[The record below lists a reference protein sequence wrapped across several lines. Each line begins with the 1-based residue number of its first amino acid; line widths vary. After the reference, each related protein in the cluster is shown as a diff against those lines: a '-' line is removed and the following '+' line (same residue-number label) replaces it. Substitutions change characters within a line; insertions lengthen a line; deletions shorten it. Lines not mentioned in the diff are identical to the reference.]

1 MPVLRRYLVFTI
13 PALLFAGEFWQDK
26 KPSDWTEKDVKRLLT
41 KSPWAKEG
49 TVAFNMERMG
59 GMPGG
64 GEPPMGGMPG
74 GGGPPMGGGMGPGG
88 GMGNGG
94 MEMLKPVI
102 RWESAAPLRDAA
114 AKSAG
119 DAAAQSFGEWSASFY
134 VVTLSGFGAQGGR
147 GGRGLGQPDPA
158 RLSQMQDAMTAATN
172 LTIKGKPAI
181 AAARVETVQT
191 EQGQV
196 TAFLFLRTAAI
207 EVGDKEV
214 TFETAMGPLGIKC
227 KFVLKEMIYQGKL
240 AL

>member
-1 MPVLRRYLVFTI
+1 MFTI

-49 TVAFNMERMG
+49 TVAFNVER
-59 GMPGG
+59 
-64 GEPPMGGMPG
+64 MGGMPG
-74 GGGPPMGGGMGPGG
+74 GGGPPMGGMPGGGPPMGGGMGPVGGMGPGG
-88 GMGNGG
+88 DGG
-94 MEMLKPVI
+94 IEMPKPVI
-102 RWESAAPLRDAA
+102 RWESAAPLRDVA

-119 DAAAQSFGEWSASFY
+119 DAAAQSLGEWSASFY
-134 VVTLSGFGAQGGR
+134 VITLSGFGAQGGR
-147 GGRGLGQPDPA
+147 GGRGMGQPDPA
-158 RLSQMQDAMTAATN
+158 QLSQMQDGMKAATN

-196 TAFLFLRTAAI
+196 TAFLFLRTVAI
-207 EVGDKEV
+207 EAGDKEV

-227 KFVLKEMIYQGKL
+227 KFVLKEMTYQGKL

>member
-1 MPVLRRYLVFTI
+1 MLMLRRYLVLTM

-26 KPSDWTEKDVKRLLT
+26 KPSDWSEKDVKRLLT

-64 GEPPMGGMPG
+64 G
-74 GGGPPMGGGMGPGG
+74 GPPMGGGMGQGG
-88 GMGNGG
+88 GMGPGGPGG
-94 MEMLKPVI
+94 MEMPKPVI

-119 DAAAQSFGEWSASFY
+119 DAAAQSLGEWSASFY

-147 GGRGLGQPDPA
+147 GGRGMGQPDPA
-158 RLSQMQDAMTAATN
+158 QLSQMQDGMKAATN

-181 AAARVETVQT
+181 AVARVETVQT

-196 TAFLFLRTAAI
+196 TAFLFLRTVAI
-207 EVGDKEV
+207 EAGDKEV

>member
-1 MPVLRRYLVFTI
+1 MPVLRRYLMFTI

-26 KPSDWTEKDVKRLLT
+26 KPSDWSEKDVKRLLT

-64 GEPPMGGMPG
+64 G
-74 GGGPPMGGGMGPGG
+74 GPPMGGGMGQGG
-88 GMGNGG
+88 GMGPGGPGG
-94 MEMLKPVI
+94 MEMPKPVI

-114 AKSAG
+114 AKSA
-119 DAAAQSFGEWSASFY
+119 AAQSLGEWSASFY
-134 VVTLSGFGAQGGR
+134 VITLSGFGAQGGR
-147 GGRGLGQPDPA
+147 GGRGMGQPDPA
-158 RLSQMQDAMTAATN
+158 QLSQMQDGMKAATN
-172 LTIKGKPAI
+172 LTIKGKTAI

-196 TAFLFLRTAAI
+196 TAFLFPRTSAI
-207 EVGDKEV
+207 ETGDKEV

-227 KFVLKEMIYQGKL
+227 KFVLKEMTYQGKL

>member
-1 MPVLRRYLVFTI
+1 MPVLRRYLMFTI

-26 KPSDWTEKDVKRLLT
+26 KPSDWSEKDVKRLLT

-64 GEPPMGGMPG
+64 G
-74 GGGPPMGGGMGPGG
+74 GPPMGGGMGQGG
-88 GMGNGG
+88 GMGPGGPGG
-94 MEMLKPVI
+94 MEMPKPVI

-119 DAAAQSFGEWSASFY
+119 DAAAQSLGEWSASFY

-147 GGRGLGQPDPA
+147 GGRGMGQPDPA
-158 RLSQMQDAMTAATN
+158 QLSQMQDGMKAATN

-196 TAFLFLRTAAI
+196 TAFLFLRTVAI
-207 EVGDKEV
+207 EAGDKEV

-227 KFVLKEMIYQGKL
+227 KFVLKEMTYQGKL

>member
-1 MPVLRRYLVFTI
+1 MFTI

-26 KPSDWTEKDVKRLLT
+26 KPSDWSEKDVKRLLT

-64 GEPPMGGMPG
+64 G
-74 GGGPPMGGGMGPGG
+74 GPPMGGGMGQGG
-88 GMGNGG
+88 GMGPGGPVG
-94 MEMLKPVI
+94 MEMPKPVI

-119 DAAAQSFGEWSASFY
+119 DAAAQSLGEWSASFY

-147 GGRGLGQPDPA
+147 GGRGMGQPDPA
-158 RLSQMQDAMTAATN
+158 QLSQMQDGMKAATN

-181 AAARVETVQT
+181 AVARVETVQT

-196 TAFLFLRTAAI
+196 TAFLFLRTATI
-207 EVGDKEV
+207 EADDKEV